1 MTPGP
6 LPQDFDD
13 WYLAARPKLLRLAQS
28 RLRDRAEAVDVVQET
43 AVALWNQLQ
52 RQPIDNLD
60 AYAARS
66 VWQNSLRRITRRK
79 DLATL
84 DGESGFEPSVPPDI
98 EQAIDAWE
106 MEEALAQLP
115 LAQQAVLRLRFYA
128 GHSFQ
133 ETADAHSIGLNTAAS
148 RVRYALQ
155 SLRTVLNPS
164 QEETSEQASSP
175 PRPKPAPK
183 PRARR
188 RPQPR

>member
-13 WYLAARPKLLRLAQS
+13 WYMAARPKLLRLAQS
-28 RLRDRAEAVDVVQET
+28 RLRDRAEAEDVVQET

-60 AYAARS
+60 AYAARA
-66 VWQNSLRRITRRK
+66 VWQNSLRRLTRRK
-79 DLATL
+79 DWATL
-84 DGESGFEPSVPPDI
+84 DAEDGFEPSVPPDI

-115 LAQQAVLRLRFYA
+115 LPQQAVLRLRFYA

-133 ETADAHSIGLNTAAS
+133 ETADALSIGLNTAAS

-164 QEETSEQASSP
+164 QEESSEQRNP
-175 PRPKPAPK
+175 EPRPKPAAK
-183 PRARR
+183 PRRKPK
-188 RPQPR
+188 PQPR

>member
-13 WYLAARPKLLRLAQS
+13 WYMAARPKLLRLAQS
-28 RLRDRAEAVDVVQET
+28 RLRDRAEAEDVVQET

-66 VWQNSLRRITRRK
+66 VWQNSLRRLARRK
-79 DLATL
+79 DWATL
-84 DGESGFEPSVPPDI
+84 DPEDGFEPSVPPDI

-133 ETADAHSIGLNTAAS
+133 ETADALSIGLNTAAS

-164 QEETSEQASSP
+164 QEESSEQRDP
-175 PRPKPAPK
+175 EPRSKPAAK
-183 PRARR
+183 PRRKPK
-188 RPQPR
+188 PQPR